1 MDENQIRYRLAM
13 IKERG
18 HKNEGRN
25 NSTHHHHKS
34 DIIKGQ
40 KLLTI

>member
-1 MDENQIRYRLAM
+1 MDENQIRYRLAL

-18 HKNEGRN
+18 HKNEGRSHSN
-25 NSTHHHHKS
+25 NHKS

-40 KLLTI
+40 KL